1 MTVQATPRVLIAY
14 DGSPSAATALRAVAG
29 LFPTAQACV
38 VTVPETTVHAATAFP
53 ELPAIS
59 PDVVQRVIDELGAE
73 ARRQAGETAEQAVD
87 RARALG
93 LKAEVVPVDQSAPAW
108 AALLDAAHRVAA
120 DVLALLGSTSSR
132 LLHHTDVPVLVV
144 PDGGGTLDG
153 PVVAAYDGSQG
164 ATRAI
169 QVVGRLLGG
178 RAAVVAHAWEPVFH
192 RSLAAHALAAGP
204 VDDLH
209 ATVTDLQEALADRA
223 AATTQDGVAAARAA
237 GLDAVGETVESDE
250 GAWRAVAAAAR
261 THGASVIA
269 TGTRGLGAA
278 RSALLGS
285 ASSGLIHNA
294 ELPILVVPAEPAAP
308 PPAKT
313 AERPAA
319 GRAPAELRST
329 TILMSS
335 GRFWSAAGLGR
346 LR

>member
-73 ARRQAGETAEQAVD
+73 ARRQAGETAQQAVD

-93 LKAEVVPVDQSAPAW
+93 LKAEVVPVDQAAPAW

-120 DVLALLGSTSSR
+120 DVLACGTRGRGAFARALLGSTSSR

-169 QVVGRLLGG
+169 QVAGRLLGG

-285 ASSGLIHNA
+285 ASSGLIQNA
-294 ELPILVVPAEPAAP
+294 ELPILVVPAEPAA
-308 PPAKT
+308 AT
-313 AERPAA
+313 AREN
-319 GRAPAELRST
+319 G
-329 TILMSS
+329 
-335 GRFWSAAGLGR
+335 
-346 LR
+346 